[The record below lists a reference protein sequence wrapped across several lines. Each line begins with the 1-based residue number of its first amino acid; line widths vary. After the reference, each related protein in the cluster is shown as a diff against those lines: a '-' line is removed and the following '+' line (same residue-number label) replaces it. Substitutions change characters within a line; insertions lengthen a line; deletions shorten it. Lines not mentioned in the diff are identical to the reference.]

1 MKSSASSISNW
12 DGKVVRLLVARL
24 IGGDEDVEAANFE
37 ASTNDLSKGSL
48 IGLLGVIFGNI
59 FSSSFGDFASPSPA
73 KSESPPLQELFR
85 FGERLGDPFV
95 LMA

>member
-37 ASTNDLSKGSL
+37 ASTNDL
-48 IGLLGVIFGNI
+48 
-59 FSSSFGDFASPSPA
+59 
-73 KSESPPLQELFR
+73 
-85 FGERLGDPFV
+85 
-95 LMA
+95 